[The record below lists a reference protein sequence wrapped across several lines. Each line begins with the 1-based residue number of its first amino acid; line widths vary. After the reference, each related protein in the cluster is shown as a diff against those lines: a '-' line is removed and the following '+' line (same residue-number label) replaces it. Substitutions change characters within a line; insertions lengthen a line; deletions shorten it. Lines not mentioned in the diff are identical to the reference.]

1 MSTRTLFATLVL
13 LSAACEL
20 PSKNLGEPI
29 DGTEGSGGTS
39 GPETSGQTSDPVD
52 STGEGSTTTPQTSGG
67 STGQTSDTSGGD
79 VMCGGDPQA
88 FPEFSKQCA
97 TVDDCALVIH
107 QTDCC
112 GNMAALGLDKAE
124 VPAFDAAEAICA
136 SQYPGCDCAPSGIVA
151 EDGAIVQS
159 PVALDLACTDGL
171 CKVFVDDPCEG
182 IDLPACPPACDPNEF
197 PALCGQPC
205 ADEGAACGNNIGDG
219 MVCSGGQ
226 WGCAVH
232 PPLGLGCNLVCK

>member
-1 MSTRTLFATLVL
+1 MSIRTLCTSFVL
-13 LSAACEL
+13 ALIACEL
-20 PSKNLGEPI
+20 PGKTLGDPILGEQSTGDTDAP
-29 DGTEGSGGTS
+29 DTGG
-39 GPETSGQTSDPVD
+39 
-52 STGEGSTTTPQTSGG
+52 STGEPGSTTDPQTSGESSGQG
-67 STGQTSDTSGGD
+67 STGGVGE
-79 VMCGGDPQA
+79 VMCTADPKV
-88 FPEFSKQCA
+88 FPSFDKQCV
-97 TVDDCALVIH
+97 TVDDCAIALH

-112 GNMAALGLDKAE
+112 GSQAALGLNKAE
-124 VPAFDAAEAICA
+124 VPAFDAAEAICD
-136 SQYPGCDCAPSGIVA
+136 SQYPACDCAPLGIVA

-182 IDLPACPPACDPNEF
+182 IDLPACPPACDPNEW